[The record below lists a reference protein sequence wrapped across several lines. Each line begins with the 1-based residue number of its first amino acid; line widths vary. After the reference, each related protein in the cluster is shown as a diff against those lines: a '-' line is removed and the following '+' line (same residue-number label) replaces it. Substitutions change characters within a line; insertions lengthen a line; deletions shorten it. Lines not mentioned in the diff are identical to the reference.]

1 MDKKPQLV
9 AKENA
14 VAELQELFA
23 ASQAEFLAD
32 YRGLTVAEVTELREQ
47 GRESGATYKVV
58 KNTLLK
64 RASNAQGITEL
75 DVLLEGPTAIAF
87 TNDPVTTA
95 KIFSDFAKEHKAL
108 EMKAGML
115 EGQFLAAEKISDLAK
130 IPSKEVL
137 LAKLLGSMQSPLTGF
152 AGCCNSM
159 LRNFVYAL
167 DQIRAKQ
174 EA

>member
-1 MDKKPQLV
+1 
-9 AKENA
+9 
-14 VAELQELFA
+14 
-23 ASQAEFLAD
+23 
-32 YRGLTVAEVTELREQ
+32 
-47 GRESGATYKVV
+47 
-58 KNTLLK
+58 
-64 RASNAQGITEL
+64 
-75 DVLLEGPTAIAF
+75 
-87 TNDPVTTA
+87 
-95 KIFSDFAKEHKAL
+95 
-108 EMKAGML
+108 ML

>member
-14 VAELQELFA
+14 VAELQELFNNN
-23 ASQAEFLAD
+23 QAEFLAD
-32 YRGLTVAEVTELREQ
+32 YRGLTVSEVTLLRKQ
-47 GRESGATYKVV
+47 LRESGATYKVV

-75 DVLLEGPTAIAF
+75 DALLEGPTAIAF
-87 TNDPVTTA
+87 TNDPVGIA
-95 KIFSDFAKEHKAL
+95 KIFSEFAKTHKAL

-115 EGQFLAAEKISDLAK
+115 EGQFLAANKIDDLAK
-130 IPSKEVL
+130 IPPREVL

-152 AGCCNSM
+152 AGCCSAM

-167 DQIRAKQ
+167 DQIRAQQ